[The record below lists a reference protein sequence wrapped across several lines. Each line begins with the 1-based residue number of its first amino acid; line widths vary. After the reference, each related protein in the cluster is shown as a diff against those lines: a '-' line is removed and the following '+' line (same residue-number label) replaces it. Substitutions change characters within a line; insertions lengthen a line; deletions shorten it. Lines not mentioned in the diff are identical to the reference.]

1 MAIKAKLITGDVEKD
16 AILAKIQELSD
27 MVAAYFSKFEKTT
40 NGTQSVGDIGFKF
53 VETCSATMPNYP
65 EILAATFNQ
74 ADAQVKM
81 GGVFDFFTF
90 KGLVATMILDWEKS
104 ARICKTDAMFYANK
118 YYRTIQTEAETT
130 AKYRPAYNELMPF
143 YKKSASEPAPATK
156 IKGDNAPSPTT

>member
-1 MAIKAKLITGDVEKD
+1 MKKRELLNQSEVTKE

-27 MVAAYFSKFEKTT
+27 MVAVYFSTFEKTT

-53 VETCSATMPNYP
+53 VETCSATMPDYP

-74 ADAQVKM
+74 ADALVKM
-81 GGVFDFFTF
+81 GGVFDFFAF
-90 KGLVATMILDWEKS
+90 KKRVMAMLLEWEKS
-104 ARICKTDAMFYANK
+104 ASICKTDAMFYANK
-118 YYRTIQTEAETT
+118 YYGVLKQEASTT